1 MSTTKPKRQRVK
13 DGDILA
19 IPIGHELYAFGR
31 VIDGAIA
38 VYNYTSEDMNK
49 LPDLDD
55 RYFLFIVTVYTNV
68 LSSGYWPR
76 VGHDDKALIR
86 PNYYKREPFSD
97 KYSIYNSYD
106 DSETPSSESECWGM
120 EQLAI
125 WHREIVEERIS
136 DTLHNKKT
144 IWLNDEKWTPYP
156 VRFLADGTATIVADK
171 AIK

>member
-19 IPIGHELYAFGR
+19 IKIGHELYAFGR

-49 LPDLDD
+49 LPDIED
-55 RYFLFIVTVYTNV
+55 RYFLFIVTVYSNV
-68 LSSGYWPR
+68 LSSGQWPK
-76 VGHDDKALIR
+76 VGHDGASLVR
-86 PNYYKREPFSD
+86 PNYYMRDEVSGE
-97 KYSIYNSYD
+97 YSIYNTKD
-106 DSETPSSESECWGM
+106 QSETPSNEACCKGM
-120 EQLAI
+120 ERLAV
-125 WHREIVEERIS
+125 WHKEIVEERIR
-136 DTLHNKKT
+136 DTLQNEKT

-156 VRFLADGTATIVADK
+156 VKFLADGTATMVADK